1 MLKMPVWVVRGGFC
15 GWGGW
20 SGLGLSGWSGPKRG
34 QTQIFDTSL
43 ILILDAKM
51 FWPAAA
57 GKKTLLSLLLKQGLF
72 VVGLEAQ
79 ENCKIGHVFSN
90 LLPSHL
96 LKPIHRI
103 RTWLSQWMYYEKAQG
118 HIMAILTKSKFCD
131 FGAFK
136 AKSCALR
143 ISCLGLKI
151 ILYNAL
157 EIKGLFVVGLKGQE
171 SSRIKKFV

>member
-1 MLKMPVWVVRGGFC
+1 
-15 GWGGW
+15 
-20 SGLGLSGWSGPKRG
+20 
-34 QTQIFDTSL
+34 
-43 ILILDAKM
+43 
-51 FWPAAA
+51 
-57 GKKTLLSLLLKQGLF
+57 
-72 VVGLEAQ
+72 
-79 ENCKIGHVFSN
+79 
-90 LLPSHL
+90 
-96 LKPIHRI
+96 
-103 RTWLSQWMYYEKAQG
+103 MYYEKAQG